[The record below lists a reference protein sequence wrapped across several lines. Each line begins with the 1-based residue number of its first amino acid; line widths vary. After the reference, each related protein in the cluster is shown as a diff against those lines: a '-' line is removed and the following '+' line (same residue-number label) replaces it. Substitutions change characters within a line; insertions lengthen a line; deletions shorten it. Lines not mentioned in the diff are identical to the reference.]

1 MRKVH
6 RAEDRNEEFDRLF
19 RATFRRL
26 LAYCLRRTSEAS
38 AHDAVSEVYAT
49 AWRRRG
55 RVPHDPHEAQLWL
68 FGVARRVLANQERG
82 QRRWLRLQRRVA
94 EAPAPPALAPSD
106 DLAEALA
113 ALPPDDREL
122 LRLAYWDDL
131 SHQDIATVLGIST
144 GAVATRL
151 YRARER
157 LRPHLAAGADP
168 PPPTAARPNVHGTRT
183 TDHRTAP
190 GTAPRTEEKLH
201 ARR

>member
-6 RAEDRNEEFDRLF
+6 RDEDANEEFDRLF

-49 AWRRRG
+49 AWRRRR
-55 RVPHDPHEAQLWL
+55 RVPDDPHEARLWL
-68 FGVARRVLANQERG
+68 FGVARHVLANQERG
-82 QRRWLRLQRRVA
+82 QRRWLRLQRGVA
-94 EAPAPPALAPSD
+94 GAPAPPALTPGD

-113 ALPPDDREL
+113 ELPPADREL

-131 SHQDIATVLGIST
+131 THRDIATVLGIST

-151 YRARER
+151 HRARER
-157 LRPHLAAGADP
+157 LRPHLSRGAPLSPAP
-168 PPPTAARPNVHGTRT
+168 PVSETGPENAPATGTG
-183 TDHRTAP
+183 P